1 MPKLT
6 HGERQQQAA
15 EKLEKKRLRRE
26 ARDLARTDRANH
38 TLNVS
43 IKKHQHKLKARFEG
57 DRDKA
62 NARFEQAKANGR
74 VAVLMDPA
82 SLKLKINLPAPKPPK
97 PPKPTLPVRSNY
109 ASWNAFEEAVH
120 SQAEKIKLILPPKR
134 KEETRGV
141 ERVTSHEREAM

>member
-15 EKLEKKRLRRE
+15 QKLEEKRLRRE
-26 ARDLARTDRANH
+26 ARDRARLDRVNLALSAAIKKSHTNSEAKLDRA
-38 TLNVS
+38 
-43 IKKHQHKLKARFEG
+43 KEKAEARFE
-57 DRDKA
+57 R
-62 NARFEQAKANGR
+62 AKANGR
-74 VAVLMDPA
+74 VAVMMDPG
-82 SLKLKINLPAPKPPK
+82 SNILKISVPPPK

-109 ASWNAFEEAVH
+109 ASWNDFEAAVH
-120 SQAEKIKLILPPKR
+120 SQAEKLKLKLTLPPKR